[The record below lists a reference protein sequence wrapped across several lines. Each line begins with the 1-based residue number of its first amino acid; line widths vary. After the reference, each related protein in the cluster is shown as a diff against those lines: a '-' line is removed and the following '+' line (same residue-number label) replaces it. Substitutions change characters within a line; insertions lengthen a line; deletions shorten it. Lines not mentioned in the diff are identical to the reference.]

1 MTRNNRT
8 PRTRPLC
15 ALFGALLLSLGGTA
29 CLPDYGAIEVEVG
42 SSPPVPV
49 SIHSRD
55 FQVPVGISVLINVTP
70 ISDNNNEYVE
80 TDTVELTSEDRSILD
95 VEPGPEE
102 RSFVLVGVDVGS
114 TCVEVVINGSV
125 EDCIPAEV
133 LAQS

>member
-1 MTRNNRT
+1 MTRNTRILR
-8 PRTRPLC
+8 PRPLF
-15 ALFGALLLSLGGTA
+15 ALFAALLLSLGSAA

-80 TDTVELTSEDRSILD
+80 TDTIELTSQDRAILD
-95 VEPGPEE
+95 VEPGPED
-102 RSFVLVGVDVGS
+102 RSFVLVGVGVGS

-125 EDCIPAEV
+125 EDCIPTEV

>member
-1 MTRNNRT
+1 MAKQRYISRFTGLAT
-8 PRTRPLC
+8 
-15 ALFGALLLSLGGTA
+15 ALVLSAGSAA
-29 CLPDYGAIEVEVG
+29 CQPDYGSIEVDVA

-70 ISDNNNEYVE
+70 VSDNRNDYIE
-80 TDTVELTSEDRSILD
+80 TDSVELTSKDRGVMN

-102 RSFVLVGVDVGS
+102 WSFVLVGVGVGS

-125 EDCIPAEV
+125 EDCISAEV
-133 LAQS
+133 VEQS

>member
-1 MTRNNRT
+1 MTNNIRI
-8 PRTRPLC
+8 PGTRPLF
-15 ALFGALLLSLGGTA
+15 ALFGALLLSLGGAA

-80 TDTVELTSEDRSILD
+80 TDTVDLTSQDRTILN

-102 RSFVLVGVDVGS
+102 RSFVLAGVGVGS

-133 LAQS
+133 LSQN